1 MNRRAGLVFVCALML
16 NACASM
22 NAPPPDKYI
31 VFFDFD
37 SVELS
42 QPALAVVAQA
52 AAEAKR
58 VNPARID
65 VAGYTGAVEGARTGE
80 IIATQRFEAVGDA
93 LTAVGVDRMLIRRE
107 ALTDGAQLPAVA
119 IRRIEMRFIA
129 PVAAAPAS

>member
-1 MNRRAGLVFVCALML
+1 MKLRVGLVFVCALML

-42 QPALAVVAQA
+42 QPALAIVAQA
-52 AAEAKR
+52 TAEAKR

-65 VAGYTGAVEGARTGE
+65 IAGYPGIAEGARTGE
-80 IIATQRFEAVGDA
+80 IIATQRFEAVANA
-93 LTAVGVDRMLIRRE
+93 LTAAGVDPLLIRRA
-107 ALTDGAQLPAVA
+107 ALAGGRQLPAVA
-119 IRRIEMRFIA
+119 IRRIEVRFITSE
-129 PVAAAPAS
+129 AAPAS